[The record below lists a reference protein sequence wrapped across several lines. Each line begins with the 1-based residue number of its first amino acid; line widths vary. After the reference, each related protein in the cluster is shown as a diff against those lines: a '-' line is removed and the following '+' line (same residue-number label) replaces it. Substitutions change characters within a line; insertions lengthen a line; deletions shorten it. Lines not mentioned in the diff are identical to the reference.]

1 MTNKRDTC
9 GCAFNFDTLRTNI
22 MSYTFRD
29 QNGGLF
35 NMIFVELE
43 LNSIFPKSLGYTLFS
58 YYLNPNLQV
67 KK

>member
-1 MTNKRDTC
+1 
-9 GCAFNFDTLRTNI
+9 

-58 YYLNPNLQV
+58 YYLNPNLKV
-67 KK
+67 NK